1 MSQGPEEYEAP
12 TIAEQ
17 PPTSNQDIDYPT
29 DADTE
34 PEPMQPDWS
43 DDNPI
48 PVYIVE
54 RPEIPQV
61 LDWSSQRMPVTD
73 NAIQIVGARRN
84 RTRVVVKNEGT
95 DAVHIGRDE
104 QVIDAFNFRL
114 AANEELEMLHN
125 GAVWAR
131 CASGDTATVNVMQEY
146 TVELDTRHA

>member
-1 MSQGPEEYEAP
+1 MSQGPDEYVAP

-34 PEPMQPDWS
+34 PAPLQPGWS
-43 DDNPI
+43 EENPI
-48 PVYIVE
+48 PVYMVE

-61 LDWSSQRMPVTD
+61 MEWSSQRVPVTD

-84 RTRVVVKNEGT
+84 RTRVVVRNEGT
-95 DAVHIGRDE
+95 DAVHVGRDE
-104 QVIDAFNFRL
+104 QVTDAFNFRI
-114 AANEELEMLHN
+114 AANEDLEMLHN

-131 CASGDTATVNVMQEY
+131 CASGDSATVNVMQEY
-146 TVELDTRHA
+146 TVELDTRNV